1 MIEYIVKVY
10 DEYTE
15 WFLNG
20 KRHREDGPAVE
31 WVNGD
36 QEWFLNGI
44 KYSEKE
50 FQKALNPVKEFS
62 IEQISELLGYEV
74 KVVNHKFF
82 FTFI

>member
-15 WFLNG
+15 RFLNG
-20 KRHREDGPAVE
+20 KRHRENGPAVE